1 MTGKLRLSL
10 NEIDHTMQNAY
21 DPQAIEARVQQTWDD
36 QGCFNVTED
45 SGKEKYYCLSMLPY
59 PSGKLH
65 MGHVRNYTIGD
76 VVSRYQ
82 RMLGK
87 QVLQPMGWDAFGMPA
102 ENAAIQNQSAPAAW
116 TYDNI
121 DHMRNQLKALGFA
134 YDWDR
139 EVTTCKPDYYHW
151 EQWLFT
157 RMMESG
163 LAYRKKAMVNWD
175 PVDQTVLANEQ
186 VIDGRGWRSG
196 VPVERREIDQWFIRI
211 TDYAEQLL
219 DDLDSVEWPEQV
231 KTMQRNWIGKS
242 RGVNFSFALS
252 DRDQRLS
259 VYTTRPDT
267 VFGVTY
273 VGVAPQHPLALEAAE
288 NNPKIAAFIDE
299 CGKMKTAEADMAKAE
314 KKGMDTGLTV
324 IHPLTGQPLPIWIA
338 NFVLIEYGS
347 GAVMAVPAHDERDHE
362 FATQFGLPI
371 VPVVEP
377 IDADSEYDISKAAW
391 TAKTGRLINSDEFNG
406 LNFEQAFDAIAQ
418 ALADKAEGEVA
429 TNYRL
434 RDWGVGRQRY
444 WGCPVPAIHK
454 ADGSVEAVAEDQ
466 LPVVLPEYTEFDG
479 SGSPLKKDQEF
490 IATLD
495 SQGQP
500 AQRDTDTFDTFM
512 ESSWYFA
519 RYASPDAGAMLDE
532 RAKYW
537 LPVDLYIGGIEHA
550 ILHLLYARFYHKVM
564 RDQGLVDCDEPFK
577 RLLTQGMVLARSFY
591 RELDNGGKEWF
602 NPADVEE
609 IDGQYRLKADGQPVI
624 AGGVTKMSKSK
635 NNGIDPQAAIDAWG
649 ADTVRLYT
657 MFASPPEQT
666 LEWSD
671 DGVAGA
677 QRFIKRLW
685 ALVHADYTAGQGDDA
700 ALRRKAHET
709 LQKVSHD
716 LGERLHFNTAIAA
729 IMELINAISA
739 HTGSQAVRDEA
750 IDLSVRMLNPFI
762 PHAAQAL
769 WESLGHSDLLIDA
782 TWPAVDQAALV
793 RDSIELVVQV
803 NGKVRARIEMPVD
816 VDQETAQ
823 ATALAEP
830 NVAKFIEGKTLRKTI
845 LVPGRLLNLVAN

>member
-1 MTGKLRLSL
+1 
-10 NEIDHTMQNAY
+10 MQNAY
-21 DPQAIEARVQQTWDD
+21 DPQAIEARVQKTWDEN
-36 QGCFNVTED
+36 GCFNVVED
-45 SGKEKYYCLSMLPY
+45 ETKEKYYCLSMLPY

-102 ENAAIQNQSAPAAW
+102 ENAAAANKSAPAAW

-139 EVTTCKPDYYHW
+139 EVTTCKSDYYHW

-163 LAYRKKAMVNWD
+163 LAYRKKAVVNWD
-175 PVDQTVLANEQ
+175 PVDGTVLANEQ

-196 VPVERREIDQWFIRI
+196 ALVERREIDQWFIRI

-219 DDLDSVEWPEQV
+219 DDLDGVEWPEQV

-242 RGVNFSFALS
+242 RGVNFSFKIS
-252 DRDQRLS
+252 DRDERLS

-288 NNPKIAAFIDE
+288 KDPKIAAFIEE
-299 CGKMKTAEADMAKAE
+299 CAQMKTAEADMAKAE

-324 IHPLTGQPLPIWIA
+324 EHPLTGESLPIWIA

-347 GAVMAVPAHDERDHE
+347 GAVMAVPAHDERDYE
-362 FATQFGLPI
+362 FATQFNLPI
-371 VPVVEP
+371 KAVVEP
-377 IDADSEYDISKAAW
+377 SEPDDIYDISQAAW
-391 TAKTGRLINSDEFNG
+391 TAKTGKLINSGEFDG
-406 LNFEQAFDAIAQ
+406 LDFAAAFDGIAS

-454 ADGSVEAVAEDQ
+454 ADGTIEAVADAD
-466 LPVVLPEYTEFDG
+466 LPVVLPEYTEFDN
-479 SGSPLKKDQEF
+479 SGSPLKKDQNF
-490 IATLD
+490 IQTVD
-495 SQGQP
+495 SDGQP

-609 IDGQYRLKADGQPVI
+609 KDGQHLLKSDGLPVI
-624 AGGVTKMSKSK
+624 AGGVVKMSKSK

-685 ALVHADYTAGQGDDA
+685 NLVQADFTAGSGDDK

-709 LQKVSHD
+709 LQKVTHD

-729 IMELINAISA
+729 VMELVNATSS
-739 HTGSQAVRDEA
+739 HTGSKEARDEA
-750 IDLSVRMLNPFI
+750 IDLCVRMLNPFI

-769 WESLGHSDLLIDA
+769 WEELGHTDLVIDA
-782 TWPAVDQAALV
+782 QWPSVDESALV

-803 NGKVRARIEMPVD
+803 NGKVRAKIQMPVD
-816 VDQETAQ
+816 VDQDTAQ

-830 NVAKFIEGKTLRKTI
+830 NVAKFLEGKTLRKTI

>member
-1 MTGKLRLSL
+1 
-10 NEIDHTMQNAY
+10 MQNAY
-21 DPQAIEARVQQTWDD
+21 DPQAIEARVQKTWDE
-36 QGCFNVTED
+36 QECFNVTED
-45 SGKEKYYCLSMLPY
+45 PSKEKYYCLSMLPY

-102 ENAAIQNQSAPAAW
+102 ENAAIQNKSAPAAW

-121 DHMRNQLKALGFA
+121 DHMRDQLKALGFA
-134 YDWDR
+134 YDWKR

-157 RMMESG
+157 QMMESG

-196 VPVERREIDQWFIRI
+196 ALVERREIDQWFIRI

-219 DDLDSVEWPEQV
+219 DDLDTVDWPEQV

-242 RGVNFSFALS
+242 RGVNFSFALG
-252 DRDQRLS
+252 DRDERLS

-273 VGVAPQHPLALEAAE
+273 VGIAPQHPLAAEVAAKD
-288 NNPKIAAFIDE
+288 PKIAAFIDE
-299 CGKMKTAEADMAKAE
+299 CAQMKTAEADMAKAE
-314 KKGMDTGLTV
+314 KRGMDTGLTV
-324 IHPLTGQPLPIWIA
+324 IHPLTGESLPIWIA

-347 GAVMAVPAHDERDHE
+347 GAVMAVPAHDERDYE
-362 FATQFGLPI
+362 FASQFGLPI

-377 IDADSEYDISKAAW
+377 KEADDSYDISKAAW
-391 TAKTGRLINSDEFNG
+391 TEKTGRLINSGEFNG
-406 LNFEQAFDAIAQ
+406 LDFDQAFDGIAA
-418 ALADKAEGEVA
+418 ALAEKAEGEVA

-454 ADGSVEAVAEDQ
+454 ADGSVEAVTADQ

-479 SGSPLKKDQEF
+479 SGSPLKKDQNF
-490 IATLD
+490 IATTD
-495 SQGQP
+495 SDGQA

-519 RYASPDAGAMLDE
+519 RYACPDADAMLDD

-537 LPVDLYIGGIEHA
+537 LPVDLYVGGIEHA

-591 RELDNGGKEWF
+591 REMENGGKEWF

-609 IDGQYRLKADGQPVI
+609 VDGQFRLKSDGQPVT

-635 NNGIDPQAAIDAWG
+635 NNGIDPQSAIDTWG

-685 ALVHADYTAGQGDDA
+685 NLVHSDFEPGQGDDA

-709 LQKVSHD
+709 LQKVTHD
-716 LGERLHFNTAIAA
+716 LGDRLHFNTAIAA
-729 IMELINAISA
+729 VMELVNSISA
-739 HTGSQAVRDEA
+739 HSGAQAPRDEA
-750 IDLSVRMLNPFI
+750 IDLCVRMLNPFV
-762 PHAAQAL
+762 PHVSQAL
-769 WESLGHSDLLIDA
+769 WEALGHTDLVIDA
-782 TWPAVDQAALV
+782 AWPSVDESALV
-793 RDSIELVVQV
+793 RDSIELVIQV

-816 VDQETAQ
+816 VDKETAQ

-830 NVAKFIEGKTLRKTI
+830 NVAKFVEGKTLHKTI

>member
-762 PHAAQAL
+762 PNAAQAL